1 MNPKGDDMPEGVVVI
16 TGAGTGIGR
25 ALAIHYADRAQSVL
39 AIGRREAP
47 LQALA
52 DEYPL
57 VRAVPADVASD
68 AGRAAIIEALGDQPI
83 RALVHNA
90 GVLEPVG
97 PLLEQSAEALRS
109 HLAVNLEAP
118 IALSRAL
125 RGRMANNGRILH
137 VSSGAAHRAMPGWG
151 AYCISKAAL
160 HMAYQ
165 VLKAEMGN
173 AAVHV
178 GSLRPGVVDTPMQS
192 LIRSQSVEDF
202 PAVEN
207 FRALKA
213 NDALTAPARVA
224 TFMAAVL
231 ALPGER
237 FSEQEWDIREHWD
250 QVVDG

>member
-1 MNPKGDDMPEGVVVI
+1 MNPKGADMPEGVVVI

-25 ALAIHYADRAQSVL
+25 ALAIHYADRAQPVL

-109 HLAVNLEAP
+109 HLAINLEAP
-118 IALSRAL
+118 IALSQAL
-125 RGRMANNGRILH
+125 RGEWPRT
-137 VSSGAAHRAMPGWG
+137 AASCTCHRAPRTGPCRVG
-151 AYCISKAAL
+151 ARTASARPRCTWPIR
-160 HMAYQ
+160 
-165 VLKAEMGN
+165 
-173 AAVHV
+173 
-178 GSLRPGVVDTPMQS
+178 SLRPGVVDTPMQS

>member
-1 MNPKGDDMPEGVVVI
+1 MPQSVVVI
-16 TGAGTGIGR
+16 TGAGSGIGQ
-25 ALAIHYADRAQSVL
+25 ALASHYASRDQPVM

-47 LQALA
+47 LRELA
-52 DEYPL
+52 DDYPM
-57 VRAVPADVASD
+57 VRAVPADVATD
-68 AGRAAIIEALGDQPI
+68 AGQSAIIEALDD
-83 RALVHNA
+83 RSVAALVHNA

-97 PLLEQSAEALRS
+97 PLLDQSAEAFRS
-109 HLAVNLEAP
+109 HLAINLEAP

-125 RGRMANNGRILH
+125 RPRMDTDGRVLH

-165 VLKAEMGN
+165 VLKTELAGQ
-173 AAVHV
+173 AIHI
-178 GSLRPGVVDTPMQS
+178 GSLRPGVVDTPMQA
-192 LIRSQSVEDF
+192 LIRSQTVADF

-213 NDALTAPARVA
+213 NDALTSPAQVA

-237 FSEQEWDIREHWD
+237 FSEQEWDIREHWNE
-250 QVVDG
+250 VVGQ